1 MIPALYIFIAMV
13 VIGVILYVHDRMT
26 SRSVKSE
33 EERVER
39 GEECNS
45 PKLQE
50 ECDDECCGLHEVCP
64 SEMMLKHM
72 NDPVVYYEDE
82 ELDAFK
88 GRAANEYTPDEVE
101 QWRNVLYTLQHD
113 DLMGW
118 ERSVKK
124 RGIVM
129 PEVIKEELIS
139 LINA

>member
-26 SRSVKSE
+26 SRSEKSE
-33 EERVER
+33 VEKVER
-39 GEECNS
+39 GEECDS
-45 PKLQE
+45 PKSQ
-50 ECDDECCGLHEVCP
+50 ECDDECCSAHEVCP

-72 NDPVVYYEDE
+72 NDPVVYYDDE

-88 GRAANEYTPDEVE
+88 GRAGNEYTPDEVE
-101 QWRNVLYTLQHD
+101 QWRDVLYTLQHD

>member
-1 MIPALYIFIAMV
+1 MV

-39 GEECNS
+39 VESGEECDS

-101 QWRNVLYTLQHD
+101 LWRDVLYTLQHD

>member
-1 MIPALYIFIAMV
+1 MV

-39 GEECNS
+39 VERGEECNS

-50 ECDDECCGLHEVCP
+50 ECDDECCGTHDVCP

-101 QWRNVLYTLQHD
+101 QWRDVLYTLQHD

>member
-45 PKLQE
+45 PKSQ
-50 ECDDECCGLHEVCP
+50 ECDDECCGAHEVCP

-101 QWRNVLYTLQHD
+101 LWRDVLYTLQHD